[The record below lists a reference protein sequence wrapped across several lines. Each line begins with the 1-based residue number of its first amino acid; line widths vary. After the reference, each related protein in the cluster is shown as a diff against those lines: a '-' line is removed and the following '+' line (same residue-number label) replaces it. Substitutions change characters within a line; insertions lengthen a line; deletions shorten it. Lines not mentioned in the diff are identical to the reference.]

1 MEEYISADPVKFD
14 HSQFF
19 KVVQTLTLD
28 FRLNDPFCSLVSCLS
43 ILHRFIIDAHY
54 CVLTNKLI
62 YFGTVHR
69 VGSHLVKFLFWM
81 NIVPATASEAVTAT
95 YGILLTCCTGL
106 NVE

>member
-43 ILHRFIIDAHY
+43 ILSSMRFIVHLPN
-54 CVLTNKLI
+54 V
-62 YFGTVHR
+62 FWTVHR

-81 NIVPATASEAVTAT
+81 NIVPATAFEAVTAT
-95 YGILLTCCTGL
+95 FGILPTCCTGL